1 MADDMPASSISSIA
15 HIIQLAVAPVFLL
28 AGIGSLLNVFAARLA
43 RVVDRARQIER
54 HLAEAQEEEDLIELK
69 ELEILDRRMAIC
81 HWAIGLCTTAA
92 LLICLVVMILFVA
105 DIVAIKFAVP
115 ISLLFIAAMISLT
128 CGLLLFLAEVT
139 IATRSVRVNEK
150 YVARGRRRGRT
161 PSRPR

>member
-1 MADDMPASSISSIA
+1 MPAPDISSIA

-54 HLAEAQEEEDLIELK
+54 HLAEAQEEEDEIELK

-115 ISLLFIAAMISLT
+115 ISLLFVAAMISLT

-139 IATRSVRVNEK
+139 IATRSVRVSEK
-150 YVARGRRRGRT
+150 YVARGRRRARAL
-161 PSRPR
+161 PRDR

>member
-1 MADDMPASSISSIA
+1 MPAPSINSIA

-54 HLAEAQEEEDLIELK
+54 HLAEAQDQEELIELK

-105 DIVAIKFAVP
+105 DMVAIKFAVP

-150 YVARGRRRGRT
+150 YVSRGRRRARAM
-161 PSRPR
+161 PRDL

>member
-1 MADDMPASSISSIA
+1 MASDMPASSINSIA

-105 DIVAIKFAVP
+105 DIVAIKFAMP
-115 ISLLFIAAMISLT
+115 ISLLFIAAMVSLT
-128 CGLLLFLAEVT
+128 CGLLLFLAEIT

-150 YVARGRRRGRT
+150 YVTRGRRRDR
-161 PSRPR
+161 R

>member
-1 MADDMPASSISSIA
+1 MPAPSISSIA

-54 HLAEAQEEEDLIELK
+54 HLAEAQEEEDLIEVK
-69 ELEILDRRMAIC
+69 ELKILDRRMAIC

-150 YVARGRRRGRT
+150 YVARGRRRARAL
-161 PSRPR
+161 PRDP